1 MLQPPLILV
10 SSVLLGIAVGLGLRI
25 VMAGLGGR
33 LQPEDRLTSFERARR
48 QRMREASGFYAR
60 FETLLRELADRHQR
74 KQTAQLLRLT
84 RDLPA
89 AESLPWLPEEYLAAQ
104 QIKSGLAALIVGA
117 FALFL
122 FENIIAA
129 VVFGLLAAIGYQQLM
144 NVQVSSRASSR
155 LRQFKERL
163 PFAIDL
169 MALMMEAGAGFGDA
183 LKTVVRENQ
192 SHPLGRQFGEVL
204 RETEFGRTRREALLA
219 LQQRMPDPDLA
230 EFVFAVI
237 KGEELGTPLS
247 LILRGQ
253 ADQMRL
259 KRSQWAEKEAAE
271 AQVMIV
277 FPGMLIMIACLLIVV
292 SPYILASLYGQ

>member
-1 MLQPPLILV
+1 MSAPLILV
-10 SSVLLGIAVGLGLRI
+10 SSILLGIACAWTLRI
-25 VMAGLGGR
+25 VMAGLGGK
-33 LQPEDRLTSFERARR
+33 LPPEDKLTSFERLRR

-60 FETLLRELADRHQR
+60 FEVLLREMADRHQQR
-74 KQTAQLLRLT
+74 HSAQLLRLA

-89 AESLPWLPEEYLAAQ
+89 AEPLPWLPEEFLAAQ
-104 QIKSGLAALIVGA
+104 QIKSGLAALIG
-117 FALFL
+117 
-122 FENIIAA
+122 AA
-129 VVFGLLAAIGYQQLM
+129 VVLFLVENFIAAGVAGLLAAIGYQQLM
-144 NVQVSSRASSR
+144 NVQVSSRAGKR
-155 LRQFKERL
+155 LREFKERL

-192 SHPLGRQFGEVL
+192 NHPLGRQFGEVL

-259 KRSQWAEKEAAE
+259 KKSQWAEKEAAE

-292 SPYILASLYGQ
+292 APYILASLYGM